1 MYIRLKLQLSTFICA
16 LRNSKIH
23 HIMTLSVYKDILQF
37 LLTENK
43 LFVNFIIFEMREGGK
58 KISQFN
64 YKLKII

>member
-1 MYIRLKLQLSTFICA
+1 MA
-16 LRNSKIH
+16 
-23 HIMTLSVYKDILQF
+23 LSVYKDILQL
-37 LLTENK
+37 LLTENE